1 MKYKS
6 QTEKAAYQLF
16 VDALPYYWE
25 IFDKIP
31 HPIQFRLFV
40 NGYGSASMACV
51 DIANHWLSPKLAR
64 DARKRLSHMQ
74 AWKGKKP
81 IFKEKNNG

>member
-1 MKYKS
+1 MRKHTIS

-16 VDALPYYWE
+16 IDALPYYWE
-25 IFDKIP
+25 SFDKIP

-40 NGYGSASMACV
+40 NGYESAAMACV

-64 DARKRLSHMQ
+64 DARKRLFHMQ
-74 AWKGKKP
+74 AWKGKEP
-81 IFKEKNNG
+81 

>member
-1 MKYKS
+1 MRKHTMS

-40 NGYGSASMACV
+40 NGYGSAAMACV
-51 DIANHWLSPKLAR
+51 DIVNHWLSSPKLAR
-64 DARKRLSHMQ
+64 DARKRLFHMQ
-74 AWKGKKP
+74 AWKGNKQ
-81 IFKEKNNG
+81 

>member
-1 MKYKS
+1 MRKHTIS

-16 VDALPYYWE
+16 IDALPYYWE
-25 IFDKIP
+25 SFDKIP

-40 NGYGSASMACV
+40 NGYESAAMACV

-64 DARKRLSHMQ
+64 DARKRLFHMQ
-74 AWKGKKP
+74 AWKGKDP
-81 IFKEKNNG
+81 

>member
-1 MKYKS
+1 MRKHTIS

-25 IFDKIP
+25 TFDKIP
-31 HPIQFRLFV
+31 HQIQFRLFV
-40 NGYGSASMACV
+40 NGYGSAAMACV

-64 DARKRLSHMQ
+64 DAQKRLVHMK
-74 AWKGKKP
+74 AWKGNEP
-81 IFKEKNNG
+81 

>member
-1 MKYKS
+1 MRKHTIS

-40 NGYGSASMACV
+40 NGYGSAAMACV
-51 DIANHWLSPKLAR
+51 DIVNHRISNPGLAR
-64 DARKRLSHMQ
+64 DARKRLFHMQ
-74 AWKGKKP
+74 AWKGNEP
-81 IFKEKNNG
+81 